1 MNTTTLPI
9 TPSLFGA
16 LATLGLV
23 LLLSV
28 LVYGFLFKPSG
39 KYDPPLERLRVKL
52 HLDVLHPALFAFS
65 VIIWGLLFLSLT
77 LSILW
82 AIWSVIFTGMP
93 TDSEAT
99 WDFRFALA
107 KLTALAAVLGAVVAL
122 PFTVWRIRFTHQQT
136 EIADAAL
143 YNDKINAA
151 VESLYARRQTTR
163 VVTSGD
169 TEQVLTEWEDDILKR
184 SAAIDRLEGLAH
196 ERPSEAPRIASM
208 LSIYV
213 RELSRELSRENPP
226 QDHPR
231 QAWLRLVEP
240 EDDSPPMSEEQALH
254 HLGLNPDD
262 VSIDTLVA
270 WAHGLHPI
278 HADMEKAAQT
288 LGRLR
293 DIPGVVVNDIKIDL
307 REANLRG
314 FDLASLNFN
323 TARMEGAQMEGATLF
338 TARMK
343 GANLSEA
350 RMEGADLFKARMDGA
365 HLSMARMEGANLSM
379 ARMEGTN
386 LGGARMDK
394 ATNLTDALLRGA
406 SVRFVDDTALAQLRR
421 YLKDMF
427 GDGSVNLPPEERPA
441 HWPDWRL
448 PNKGEH
454 AFHTQWRDWQDNPAT
469 YTPPPKPTSD

>member
-1 MNTTTLPI
+1 MQVKGPLMNTTTLDIAPD
-9 TPSLFGA
+9 LFWA

-23 LLLSV
+23 LALSL

-52 HLDVLHPALFAFS
+52 HLEVLHPALFAFS

-77 LSILW
+77 LGILW
-82 AIWSVIFTGMP
+82 VIWSVIFTAIP
-93 TDSEAT
+93 TDSDAT

-122 PFTVWRIRFTHQQT
+122 PFTVWRIRLTHQQT

-213 RELSRELSRENPP
+213 RELSRENPP
-226 QDHPR
+226 IDQPKYVL
-231 QAWLRLVEP
+231 LRPIEP
-240 EDDSPPMSEEQALH
+240 ENNHPLTIEEGPPIVWMGDLR
-254 HLGLNPDD
+254 
-262 VSIDTLVA
+262 
-270 WAHGLHPI
+270 PI
-278 HADMEKAAQT
+278 RSDMEKAAQT

-293 DIPGVVVNDIKIDL
+293 NIPGIDPNKTRIDL
-307 REANLRG
+307 RDANLQG
-314 FDLASLNFN
+314 FDLSDLNFDK
-323 TARMEGAQMEGATLF
+323 ALLA
-338 TARMK
+338 
-343 GANLSEA
+343 EA
-350 RMEGADLFKARMDGA
+350 RMEGAILIDVRLEGA
-365 HLSMARMEGANLSM
+365 ELSFSRMEGADLTRAHM
-379 ARMEGTN
+379 DGAVLDGTRLEGTN
-386 LGGARMDK
+386 LFKANMQRVEFCYTRVNN
-394 ATNLTDALLRGA
+394 ATNLRGA
-406 SVRFVDDTALAQLRR
+406 NLRMAAIMASYWSEVRIAPFRIH
-421 YLKDMF
+421 DMF
-427 GDGSVNLPPEERPA
+427 GDASVTLPEDIARPA
-441 HWPDWRL
+441 HWPDWEL
-448 PNKGEH
+448 PSIGEH
-454 AFHTQWRDWQDNPAT
+454 AFHTEWREWQDKGEN
-469 YTPPPKPTSD
+469 YTPPPKPAED